1 MGVSAKVS
9 KKQKIFSELNKKA
22 THFLLDDDPKVI
34 ITSVTKDLSLIL
46 GQNKTV
52 TFRVENSSLL
62 EVSVTINFVQNP
74 HNKVKLV
81 PPSVTIEGKDFEEF
95 DIDICATDAGR
106 TTVTSNSSS
115 PDLK

>member
-9 KKQKIFSELNKKA
+9 TKQKIFNELNKKA
-22 THFLLDDDPKVI
+22 THFLLDDDPKVL
-34 ITSVTKDLSLIL
+34 ITSATEDLSLIL

-52 TFRVENSSLL
+52 TFKVENSSIL
-62 EVSVTINFVQNP
+62 EDPVTINFVQNP

-81 PPSVTIEGKDFEEF
+81 PSSVTIEGKDFEEF
-95 DIDICATDAGR
+95 DIDICATDAGK
-106 TTVTSNSSS
+106 TTVTLNSSS